1 MAKDSTTLFL
11 FGEEETKTM
20 VDALLSAY
28 GAADLHAR
36 SMEAMYQA
44 KAQELEDTKKKLAEA
59 EKKLVV
65 LDAAYADM
73 DDERA
78 DWRDK
83 YMKLLA
89 DTAKKDERKGQ

>member
-1 MAKDSTTLFL
+1 MAKDVTLFML
-11 FGEEETKTM
+11 NEEQTKTL

-36 SMEAMYQA
+36 SLDAMYDA
-44 KAQELEDTKKKLAEA
+44 KAQELADTKKKLEEA

-65 LDAAYADM
+65 LDTAYNDM

-78 DWRDK
+78 EWKDK

-89 DTAKKDERKGQ
+89 DVTKAAERKGQ

>member
-1 MAKDSTTLFL
+1 MAKDVTLFM
-11 FGEEETKTM
+11 FNEEEVKTL

-36 SMEAMYQA
+36 SLDAMYDA
-44 KAQELEDTKKKLAEA
+44 KAQELADTKKKLEEA

-65 LDAAYADM
+65 LDTAYNDM

-78 DWRDK
+78 EWKDK
-83 YMKLLA
+83 YMKLLQDVSKA
-89 DTAKKDERKGQ
+89 TERKD

>member
-1 MAKDSTTLFL
+1 MAKDVTLFML
-11 FGEEETKTM
+11 NEEQTKTL

-36 SMEAMYQA
+36 SLDAMYDA
-44 KAQELEDTKKKLAEA
+44 KAQELADTKKKLEEA
-59 EKKLVV
+59 EKKPVV

-73 DDERA
+73 DDERT

-83 YMKLLA
+83 YMKLLNDVTKA
-89 DTAKKDERKGQ
+89 TEKKGE